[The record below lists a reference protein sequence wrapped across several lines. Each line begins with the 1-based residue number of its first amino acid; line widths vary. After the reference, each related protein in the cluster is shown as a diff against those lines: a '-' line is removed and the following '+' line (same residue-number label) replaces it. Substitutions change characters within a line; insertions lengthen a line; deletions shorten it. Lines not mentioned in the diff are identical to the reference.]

1 MASRCEYENWE
12 KLNGWL
18 SGARRCQASTLRTR
32 IELLEYRFAM
42 KAIRIHQ
49 NGGPEVLTYE
59 DVPIPEPEPAEAVVK
74 IEAAGINFIDIYF
87 RTGLYPAELPI
98 INGQEGAG
106 TVSAVGAEVT
116 SLQVGDRVAYTG
128 VHGSYA
134 EYAKVAA
141 DRLVPIPDSIT
152 TKTAAAAMLQGMTA
166 HYLTRSTY
174 MLGPSHTVL
183 IHACAGGVGLLLIEM
198 AKKFGA
204 RVIGTCSTAEKAAKA
219 KAAGADE
226 VILYTQQDFQQECR
240 RLTDGRGVD
249 VVYDSVGQST
259 WTGSL
264 DSLRPRGMMVTFGNA
279 SGPVPPLAPLEL
291 TKRGSLFLT
300 RPSLFAYISS
310 RNDLMWRS
318 SEVFRWIEEGDLH
331 IHVGGEFPL
340 TEAGEA
346 QALLAGRKTMGKL
359 LLIP

>member
-1 MASRCEYENWE
+1 
-12 KLNGWL
+12 
-18 SGARRCQASTLRTR
+18 
-32 IELLEYRFAM
+32 M
-42 KAIRIHQ
+42 KAVRIHQ
-49 NGGPEVLTYE
+49 TGGPEVLAYE
-59 DVPIPEPEPAEAVVK
+59 DVPAPEPGPAEAVVE
-74 IEAAGINFIDIYF
+74 IEAAGVNFIDIYF
-87 RTGLYPAELPI
+87 RTGLYPADLPI
-98 INGQEGAG
+98 TNGQEGAG
-106 TVSAVGAEVT
+106 TVRAVGSDVT

-134 EYAKVAA
+134 EHAA
-141 DRLVPIPDSIT
+141 VDAGRLVKIPASIA

-166 HYLTRSTY
+166 HYLTRSTFA
-174 MLGPSHTVL
+174 LGPGHTAL
-183 IHACAGGVGLLLIEM
+183 IHACAGGVGLLLVEM

-204 RVIGTCSTAEKAAKA
+204 RVIGTCSSQEKAARA

-226 VILYTQQDFQQECR
+226 VILYTEQDFRAECR
-240 RLTDGRGVD
+240 RLTDGQGVD

-264 DSLRPRGMMVTFGNA
+264 DSLKPRGMMVTFGNA

-310 RNDLMWRS
+310 RSDLAWRA
-318 SEVFRWIEEGDLH
+318 SEIFEWIERGELD

-340 TEAGEA
+340 RDAGVA
-346 QALLAGRKTMGKL
+346 QSLLAGRKTTGKL